1 MAPEACTALLL
12 GPDPPP
18 PTLGPCRTSWIPVIK
33 TEPTKGCAWRLLE
46 AGNFDFI
53 AFTSPRAP
61 RALANDAKA
70 GGVIE
75 EVRALVSKAIV
86 GAVGP
91 RTALEVK
98 LHLGVDP
105 VIPPRHTGEDLARL
119 AVSLQVRRVAW
130 VRGDIYNTGFRSVVE
145 HHKVDLVEIEAYKVS
160 VDEAAAE
167 RAALLAGTYD
177 FLVLTSPLIASS
189 MLPRL
194 EKPPRRAIL
203 VIGPT
208 TLKRALELGLDRF
221 EHCVPE
227 AYSLDGLALC
237 VKRYITPI

>member
-33 TEPTKGCAWRLLE
+33 TELVEGCAQRLLE
-46 AGNFDFI
+46 AGDFDFI

-61 RALANDAKA
+61 RALARDAGASGVTDEVKA
-70 GGVIE
+70 L
-75 EVRALVSKAIV
+75 ASKAIV

-91 RTALEVK
+91 RTAREVR
-98 LHLGVDP
+98 LHLGVNP

-119 AVSLQVRRVAW
+119 AVSLRVRRVAW
-130 VRGDIYNTGFRSVVE
+130 IRGNIYNTGFRSVVKL
-145 HHKVDLVEIEAYKVS
+145 HKVGLVEVEAYKVL
-160 VDEAAAE
+160 VDEVAAG
-167 RAALLAGTYD
+167 RAALLADTYD
-177 FLVLTSPLIASS
+177 FLVLTSPLIAFNV
-189 MLPRL
+189 LPRL
-194 EKPPRRAIL
+194 RKPPKRAIL

-208 TLKRALELGLDRF
+208 TLRRALELGLDRF
-221 EHCVPE
+221 EYCVPE
-227 AYSLDGLALC
+227 VYSLDGLALC